1 MDGRDFLYTIF
12 QLGDPQLARPIIER
26 IFGIAILR
34 YIDRAWSS
42 DGRERIALCDL
53 AVQDDAVVLAHA
65 GNKTVIGGRYGTR
78 FRSAFCVRTPVATD
92 RIVDVRPVE
101 VGANLPDPEIPS
113 RIAHDECC
121 LSRRREPDSEAF
133 RDICHRAG
141 LRSAEASE
149 REPKRSRQHH
159 PTC

>member
-1 MDGRDFLYTIF
+1 VDGRDFLYTIF

-101 VGANLPDPEIPS
+101 VGPNLPDPEIS
-113 RIAHDECC
+113 LQNRT
-121 LSRRREPDSEAF
+121 R
-133 RDICHRAG
+133 
-141 LRSAEASE
+141 
-149 REPKRSRQHH
+149 
-159 PTC
+159 

>member
-1 MDGRDFLYTIF
+1 VDGRDFLYTIF

-78 FRSAFCVRTPVATD
+78 FRSA
-92 RIVDVRPVE
+92 
-101 VGANLPDPEIPS
+101 
-113 RIAHDECC
+113 
-121 LSRRREPDSEAF
+121 
-133 RDICHRAG
+133 
-141 LRSAEASE
+141 
-149 REPKRSRQHH
+149 
-159 PTC
+159 